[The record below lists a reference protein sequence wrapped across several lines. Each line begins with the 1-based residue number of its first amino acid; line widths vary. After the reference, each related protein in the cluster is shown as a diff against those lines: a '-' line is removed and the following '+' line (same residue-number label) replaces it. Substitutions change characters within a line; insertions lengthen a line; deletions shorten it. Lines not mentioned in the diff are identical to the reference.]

1 MALTLSSLIA
11 ISSPEIML
19 VPNDDQYL
27 NDIELHAG
35 LFTQIDITEAT
46 TTDLATDAIL
56 VAHAEILQKYK
67 ALA

>member
-1 MALTLSSLIA
+1 
-11 ISSPEIML
+11 ML